1 MAKITP
7 NLILERHKKFPKAT
21 KKLIESYA
29 FAEYKKA
36 ISDLFR
42 YGKEVEVENTDVCMI
57 VLKKSDLKHWKELT
71 DSHWYL
77 NKDKY
82 K

>member
-1 MAKITP
+1 MSKITP
-7 NLILERHKKFPKAT
+7 DSIVERHFKFPKAT
-21 KKLIESYA
+21 KELIESYA

-42 YGKEVEVENTDVCMI
+42 YGKEVQVENTDVAMI
-57 VLKKSDLKHWKELT
+57 VLKKSDLKHWKELM

-77 NKDKY
+77 NKENY